1 MNMTSN
7 ELNEFRNA
15 ADKAYQVEILCEL
28 IESYPLKLEASDIN
42 TLCRLLKN
50 LVVIC
55 MFIWVRRSIN
65 KNNYRKPIR
74 IRQTAHSTAE
84 EQHKSRKNY
93 LITT

>member
-42 TLCRLLKN
+42 TLCRLLKK
-50 LVVIC
+50 LGGDLYVYMGKEIYKQEQLQEAD
-55 MFIWVRRSIN
+55 
-65 KNNYRKPIR
+65 KN
-74 IRQTAHSTAE
+74 QTDRT
-84 EQHKSRKNY
+84 
-93 LITT
+93 